1 MNLLDYGQ
9 ILVRR
14 GWIMLLLAVVA
25 GGAAFLFSRQMTPV
39 YRSSLVVLVVPS
51 RPDNGLQIA
60 SVNLLNNRAEYL
72 RSGIVAAEVID
83 TLQLDME
90 PAVLLGAT
98 TITPNRDNMSLQ
110 IDVDLPAATDE
121 EAARL
126 LNPLATEWGN
136 RLIQFQNEL
145 NQEAQRSDRIVMR
158 PKDNPQVSL
167 LRPNTR
173 MNLLIGAVGGLLL
186 GAVLIFV
193 LEFLESSI
201 VRRREDVERSSG
213 MPVLASVPDAS

>member
-9 ILVRR
+9 ILLRR
-14 GWIMLLLAVVA
+14 GWIMVLLAVVA

-72 RSGIVAAEVID
+72 RSEIVAAEVID
-83 TLQLDME
+83 ALQLDMH
-90 PAVLLGAT
+90 PAALLGAT
-98 TITPNRDNMSLQ
+98 TISPNRDNMSLQ

-121 EAARL
+121 EAAKL
-126 LNPLATEWGN
+126 LNPIAAEWGN
-136 RLIQFQNEL
+136 RLIQFQEEL
-145 NQEAQRSDRIVMR
+145 NQEAQRSDRILMR
-158 PKDNPQVSL
+158 PKDNPKVSL

-173 MNLLIGAVGGLLL
+173 MNLLIGAVGGFLL
-186 GAVLIFV
+186 GAVILFV

-201 VRRREDVERSSG
+201 VRRREDVERSG
-213 MPVLASVPDAS
+213 GLPVLASVPDAS